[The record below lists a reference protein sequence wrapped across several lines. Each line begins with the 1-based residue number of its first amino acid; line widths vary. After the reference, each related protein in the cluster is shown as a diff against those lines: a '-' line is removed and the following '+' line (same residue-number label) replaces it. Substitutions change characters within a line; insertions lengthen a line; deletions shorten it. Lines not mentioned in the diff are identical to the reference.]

1 MEGGVL
7 FARSREVLASI
18 SMRSSVRNECGT
30 KDLPT
35 RTRARYVQGV
45 WKEEGHLSVAAHG
58 HAWVG
63 ENSCS
68 LWCLCGRC
76 VREASNRVEGHQ
88 DRRCLVL
95 VVHKCVAEC
104 TPSLDIPIQE
114 QQAPRIAALT
124 VRVTEP
130 LSWMSL

>member
-1 MEGGVL
+1 MYKGYGRRRGICQLLLMVTHGFGG
-7 FARSREVLASI
+7 
-18 SMRSSVRNECGT
+18 
-30 KDLPT
+30 
-35 RTRARYVQGV
+35 
-45 WKEEGHLSVAAHG
+45 
-58 HAWVG
+58 
-63 ENSCS
+63 NSCS